1 VSLILLFY
9 KDLLVPFRHHF
20 GFVPPAPLLSPLCR
34 STPTKNYTSN
44 DLDELLALAYAQV
57 VPRKDPSIGIN
68 TTGTLGSCE
77 AVADEEPTLEEESSP
92 VLIQEE
98 KVASEETESLATPS
112 DPPSLESP
120 AISEPVVSKSPDNAL
135 PAQSISSAAETDSEE
150 YAADTMLHHWQ
161 TVGSSTEKLMAKGPP
176 RVPILCLYSH
186 GRPTP
191 GRITY
196 GDGDRSFDAPLRVDL
211 DDGDGTVALKSL
223 RVCADWS
230 KRLQGRLKVK
240 AFANVSH
247 FDMLRDTA
255 VVDAVMEQLQQD
267 VLKTCTDRDCID
279 AAGYF
284 SAFW

>member
-1 VSLILLFY
+1 MSLILLFY